1 MGSWFITQLDAHVDT
16 AEPFT
21 YGILTRAYY
30 VCTDETSETAGWN
43 CTHLSVIF
51 MHAMQ
56 VAKLSL

>member
-1 MGSWFITQLDAHVDT
+1 MDT